1 MTERRRRRIPLEK
14 TEEPG
19 VFFDPFKQ
27 RYTVILYHP
36 ETESRYFFGDYRTR
50 EKAIAVRNA
59 ERDTGG
65 YKTTRSPRSW
75 DKLQTAPDAEKDG
88 EGCNPPPPR

>member
-27 RYTVILYHP
+27 RYTVVSELCVGSEMHKIVALSLRNPILPPNTMIDQLGGWLQHNLVV
-36 ETESRYFFGDYRTR
+36 FM
-50 EKAIAVRNA
+50 AVI
-59 ERDTGG
+59 
-65 YKTTRSPRSW
+65 
-75 DKLQTAPDAEKDG
+75 
-88 EGCNPPPPR
+88 